1 MKRQILLVG
10 LMAVAVT
17 IGANP
22 ARAGQRSSNGD
33 TTGSAVPRDSGGG
46 SAAPSPAPSGGGAS
60 SSGGGWS
67 EPMRAAPSPA
77 ADSGEQRRR
86 GGDGSSSGR
95 AVPRGGAGS
104 GGSTASS
111 EGSGHRGEG
120 RGRESVPTYSRPR
133 DGREP
138 QGTAV
143 ERRAG
148 RPGGGGGGG
157 AYYPGIFYDPYY
169 SNVYYYDPYYGGP
182 YYGRYSSYWAPYGYG
197 FGLGYFA
204 YDPYLF
210 GGYYDPY
217 QGGYG
222 QGPYGQGGYG
232 AGGYRGAGAMRLR
245 VKPSN
250 AQVYVDGYYVGLVDS
265 FDGSFQRL
273 SVEDG
278 PHKIEVRAEGYEP
291 VQFDVMI
298 VAGETVTYKGEL
310 KRIH

>member
-1 MKRQILLVG
+1 MKRQTLLVG
-10 LMAVAVT
+10 MMAVALT
-17 IGANP
+17 IGTAP

-46 SAAPSPAPSGGGAS
+46 SAAPSPAPAGGGGS

-67 EPMRAAPSPA
+67 EPMRSAPSSPSPA
-77 ADSGEQRRR
+77 PERAEQRHRD
-86 GGDGSSSGR
+86 GGSSGQ
-95 AVPRGGAGS
+95 AVPRGSSGT

-111 EGSGHRGEG
+111 SGSGGRGEG

-138 QGTAV
+138 QGMAV

-148 RPGGGGGGG
+148 RPGSGGGS
-157 AYYPGIFYDPYY
+157 AYYPTVFYDPYY
-169 SNVYYYDPYYGGP
+169 SGAYYYDPYYGG
-182 YYGRYSSYWAPYGYG
+182 RYSSYWTPYGYG

-210 GGYYDPY
+210 SGYGSAYGGSYDPY
-217 QGGYG
+217 QAG
-222 QGPYGQGGYG
+222 YGQGGYRQ
-232 AGGYRGAGAMRLR
+232 GYRGAGAMRLR
-245 VKPSN
+245 VKPSD
-250 AQVYVDGYYVGLVDS
+250 AQVYIDGYSVGVVDS

-273 SVEDG
+273 TLEDG
-278 PHKIEVRAEGYEP
+278 PHKVEVRAEGYEP

-298 VAGETVTYKGEL
+298 AAGETVTYKGEL